1 MAEKVERD
9 VLIPINELAQ
19 STTFSFQLLQEAYK
33 SQAEVLEGSI
43 DSESV
48 AAASTDDKPQ
58 GGGGGSN
65 DSLSIGLKNL
75 ISRLNVGHD
84 ELRDRVGV
92 IQDVFERQ
100 KASLEHLVA
109 KAMQKRNKVI
119 IAVSHQH

>member
-58 GGGGGSN
+58 GGGRGSN

-119 IAVSHQH
+119 AVSHQH